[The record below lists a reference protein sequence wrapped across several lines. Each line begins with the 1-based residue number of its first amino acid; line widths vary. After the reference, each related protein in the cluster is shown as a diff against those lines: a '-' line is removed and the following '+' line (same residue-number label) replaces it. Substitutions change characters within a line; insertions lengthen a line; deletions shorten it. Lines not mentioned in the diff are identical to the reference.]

1 MTGHFAYFIGC
12 TIRNR
17 LVRQVRR
24 LRSPRYAIA
33 ALLGALYFFFI
44 FGGWAVDED
53 MGATW
58 VRMGR
63 SIAPLM
69 IALFASW
76 WWLWGGHR
84 HGLALTPAETHLL
97 LTAPLKRA
105 QLIRFKIMQA
115 QPAILFSAMI
125 ATLVVRGTGLPW
137 ILRLLS
143 VGVLLATLH
152 LHQVAASLVH
162 AAADEHGRQGLR
174 RNIVPLTLFGIAL
187 LTLIG
192 SLLSAVPDIRASGSL
207 IEAFGRLAAMLEE
220 PGPRIVLAPF
230 RLLLAPALAPSASAW
245 LTPFAGAC
253 ALLLAHYWWVVRTD
267 AAFEEAAAEEGQR
280 RETMRTAVRAG
291 GFSRLKFAQRDRSKK
306 IASPWL
312 PLSYGGR
319 NAYAIFWKNI
329 LYTQRSARPTRLVVM
344 AVSIVFILAVST
356 GDVAVDGMRFV
367 AFVLLALAAALSAFG
382 PFAVRNDLRMDLKHI
397 EQLRTYP
404 VRSRDLVA
412 AEIAAATVSLTAPQL
427 LLLIA
432 GVGMLAAGGAPGP
445 VTAVLLVLAA
455 LVVLP
460 VINALALLIQ
470 NALALLYPSWIR
482 IGEQDA
488 AGMEVVGQ
496 NMIVMFGTMLLL
508 AIAAVPPLTAGGLVG
523 APLTMVMGEAAVLP
537 GAAAALLAAGAEV
550 ALLTVWLGGLY
561 ERTDPVAAG
570 LLR

>member
-12 TIRNR
+12 TIRNK
-17 LVRQVRR
+17 LVRQLRR

-44 FGGWAVDED
+44 FGGWAIDED
-53 MGATW
+53 MGRTW

-84 HGLALTPAETHLL
+84 QGLVLTPAETHLL
-97 LTAPLKRA
+97 LPAPLKRA

-115 QPAILFSAMI
+115 QPAIVFSAVI
-125 ATLVVRGTGLPW
+125 ATLIVRGTGQHW
-137 ILRLLS
+137 MLRFLS
-143 VGVLLATLH
+143 VWLLLATLH
-152 LHQVAASLVH
+152 LHQIAASLVH
-162 AAADEHGRQGLR
+162 AAADEHGRQGVR
-174 RNIVPLTLFGIAL
+174 RNVVPLTLFGIAL

-192 SLLSAVPDIRASGSL
+192 SLFSAIPDIRASGSL
-207 IEAFGRLAAMLEE
+207 DDAFARLAAMLEE

-230 RLLLAPALAPSASAW
+230 RLLLSPALAPSAREW
-245 LTPFAGAC
+245 LTPFAGGC
-253 ALLLAHYWWVVRTD
+253 ALLIAHYWWVVRTD
-267 AAFEEAAAEEGQR
+267 AAFEETAAEEGRR
-280 RETMRTAVRAG
+280 RETMLTAVRAG
-291 GFSRLKFAQRDRSKK
+291 GFSRLKFAQRDRTKK
-306 IASPWL
+306 IARPWL
-312 PLSYGGR
+312 PLSHGRR

-329 LYTQRSARPTRLVVM
+329 LYTQRSARPTRIVVM
-344 AVSIVFILAVST
+344 AVSIVFIVAVST
-356 GDVAVDGMRFV
+356 GDVAVDGLRLV
-367 AFVLLALAAALSAFG
+367 AFVLLALAAALSVFG
-382 PFAVRNDLRMDLKHI
+382 PFAIRNDLRMDLKHI

-404 VRSRDLVA
+404 LRSRDLVT

-427 LLLIA
+427 VLLTA
-432 GVGMLAAGGAPGP
+432 GLGILAAGGSPGP
-445 VTAVLLVLAA
+445 GTIALLVLAA

-460 VINALALLIQ
+460 VVNALSLLIQ
-470 NALALLYPSWIR
+470 NALALLYPSWVR
-482 IGEQDA
+482 LGAQDA

-508 AIAAVPPLTAGGLVG
+508 AIAAIPPLVAGGLVG
-523 APLTMVMGEAAVLP
+523 APLTMLMGEAAVLP
-537 GAAAALLAAGAEV
+537 GAAAALLAAAGEV
-550 ALLTVWLGGLY
+550 ALLIVWLGGLY